1 MIFKSNIL
9 HRYNYLL
16 IIQICHAA
24 SNNQR
29 NIFEYFYICTFL
41 GSDEQVRCR
50 SDSRK
55 IVDVLFDKE
64 YGLIK
69 KTNDGDVTDLICFLW
84 NIEWSLFKVYNQTQF
99 YKINFCFCFTL
110 EQLILWNQHFSIS
123 LIVELNW
130 NVCPRALLI
139 IPQPSLALLK
149 QTHLPWQ
156 LRGSLDFN

>member
-29 NIFEYFYICTFL
+29 NIFEYFYICTFQ
-41 GSDEQVRCR
+41 GSDEQARCR
-50 SDSRK
+50 SDSKK

-99 YKINFCFCFTL
+99 YKINFCFCFIL

-149 QTHLPWQ
+149 QTYLPWQ

>member
-41 GSDEQVRCR
+41 GPDEQVRCR

-69 KTNDGDVTDLICFLW
+69 KTNDGDVTDLICF
-84 NIEWSLFKVYNQTQF
+84 FVKY
-99 YKINFCFCFTL
+99 
-110 EQLILWNQHFSIS
+110 
-123 LIVELNW
+123 
-130 NVCPRALLI
+130 
-139 IPQPSLALLK
+139 
-149 QTHLPWQ
+149 
-156 LRGSLDFN
+156 

>member
-41 GSDEQVRCR
+41 GSDEQARCR

-99 YKINFCFCFTL
+99 YKINFCFCFIL

-149 QTHLPWQ
+149 QTYLPWQ

>member
-41 GSDEQVRCR
+41 GPDEQVRCR

-99 YKINFCFCFTL
+99 YEINFCFCFGAVHTL
-110 EQLILWNQHFSIS
+110 LKPALWNPLCFGAK
-123 LIVELNW
+123 L

-149 QTHLPWQ
+149 QTYLPWQ

>member
-16 IIQICHAA
+16 IIQICHGA

-41 GSDEQVRCR
+41 GPDEQVRCR

-69 KTNDGDVTDLICFLW
+69 KTNDGDVTDLICFL
-84 NIEWSLFKVYNQTQF
+84 
-99 YKINFCFCFTL
+99 
-110 EQLILWNQHFSIS
+110 
-123 LIVELNW
+123 
-130 NVCPRALLI
+130 
-139 IPQPSLALLK
+139 
-149 QTHLPWQ
+149 
-156 LRGSLDFN
+156 

>member
-16 IIQICHAA
+16 IIQICHGA

-41 GSDEQVRCR
+41 GPDEQVRCR

-99 YKINFCFCFTL
+99 YEINFCFCS
-110 EQLILWNQHFSIS
+110 EQIILWNQHFEIN
-123 LIVELNW
+123 LVLVLNW
-130 NVCPRALLI
+130 NVCSRALLI

-149 QTHLPWQ
+149 QTYLPWQ

>member
-1 MIFKSNIL
+1 MIFKFNIL

-41 GSDEQVRCR
+41 GSDEQARCR

-99 YKINFCFCFTL
+99 YKINFCFCFIL
-110 EQLILWNQHFSIS
+110 GQLILWNQHFSIS

-149 QTHLPWQ
+149 QTYLPWQ